1 MPTRKLSSC
10 WCPKQ
15 WRKCVF
21 TASSQWS
28 KILAGI
34 EWYFHRGLLYL
45 GRSWY
50 WELYSLGQKPTQQF
64 SRWRLCTYTWCWI
77 QIQMEWREM
86 QWLSSVYL
94 QERYSFSC
102 MFTCKVMVIK
112 RDYYLWKITWLNDIL
127 SLNRDK
133 QKSWKKIIKWCNEW
147 TDGYVAVGHP
157 WC

>member
-1 MPTRKLSSC
+1 MPTRKLSSR

-50 WELYSLGQKPTQQF
+50 WELYSLGQKPTKQF

-77 QIQMEWREM
+77 QIRMEWRKM

-94 QERYSFSC
+94 QERYSFSTGRPPSASGGR
-102 MFTCKVMVIK
+102 FWLKSEQRSFVIYRK
-112 RDYYLWKITWLNDIL
+112 TTVHMN
-127 SLNRDK
+127 NTVA
-133 QKSWKKIIKWCNEW
+133 IICSKMQNFEQIFQ
-147 TDGYVAVGHP
+147 
-157 WC
+157 